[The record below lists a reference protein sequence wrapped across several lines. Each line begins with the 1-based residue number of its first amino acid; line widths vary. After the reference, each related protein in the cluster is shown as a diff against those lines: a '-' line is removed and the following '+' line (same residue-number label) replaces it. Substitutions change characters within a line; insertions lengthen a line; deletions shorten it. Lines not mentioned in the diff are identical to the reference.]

1 MTIVESP
8 RRENA
13 RGRTVAF
20 LGVEADVW
28 TIASGAAAAQIAFA
42 LLVWIYGQSPRA
54 MTALLFEG
62 TWGSAYGIGQVL
74 FKATPLL
81 FTGLAVHVALRAGLF
96 NVGAEGQL
104 AIASLAAGAVGA
116 ALPASTPAFVA
127 IPIVAIVAACAGAAW
142 AAPAAGLRAVGAHEV
157 ISTILLNRVADA
169 LVGLLLGLGL
179 AQKGGVRTA
188 DMAAHAR
195 LSRLDR
201 FVPAFAGSAV
211 STAVIVGVALV
222 ALTLWLLP
230 RTRAGREQELIA
242 QNAEACEVERIPV
255 RWRRGQALVLSGAFA
270 GLASLGTV
278 MGYKGYYEQG
288 LGAGAGFTGLA
299 VAILGRGR
307 IAGIVFAA
315 LLFGTLAQGG
325 LAINAYVPSEAMEV
339 IQGVVIVAVALGDA
353 RLRSWLGEKV
363 RAIALRGKVA

>member
-1 MTIVESP
+1 MT
-8 RRENA
+8 A
-13 RGRTVAF
+13 RGTSVR
-20 LGVEADVW
+20 LGLEADFW

-42 LLVWIYGQSPRA
+42 VLVWIYGESPRA
-54 MTALLFEG
+54 MAALLFEG
-62 TWGSAYGIGQVL
+62 TWGSAYGVGQVL

-104 AIASLAAGAVGA
+104 AVASLAVGVVGA
-116 ALPASTPAFVA
+116 HLPHGTPAVVALPLLVA
-127 IPIVAIVAACAGAAW
+127 VAAAAGAAW

-157 ISTILLNRVADA
+157 ISTILLNRVAEA

-179 AQKGGVRTA
+179 AEKGTVRTV
-188 DMAAHAR
+188 DVVPGAR

-201 FVPAFAGSAV
+201 FLPSLAGSAA
-211 STAVIVGVALV
+211 STAVVAAVIAVALV
-222 ALTLWLLP
+222 LWVLP
-230 RTRAGREQELIA
+230 RTRSGREAELVA
-242 QNAEACEVERIPV
+242 QNDEACRAEGIAV
-255 RWRRGQALVLSGAFA
+255 RWRRGEALVLSGAIA

-278 MGYKGYYEQG
+278 LGYKGYFEQG

-307 IAGIVFAA
+307 LAGIVFAS

-325 LAINAYVPSEAMEV
+325 LAINAHVPAEAMQV
-339 IQGVVIVAVALGDA
+339 IEGVVIVAVALADA
-353 RLRSWLGEKV
+353 RLREWLTEKL
-363 RAIALRGKVA
+363 RAIVVLRREEDG